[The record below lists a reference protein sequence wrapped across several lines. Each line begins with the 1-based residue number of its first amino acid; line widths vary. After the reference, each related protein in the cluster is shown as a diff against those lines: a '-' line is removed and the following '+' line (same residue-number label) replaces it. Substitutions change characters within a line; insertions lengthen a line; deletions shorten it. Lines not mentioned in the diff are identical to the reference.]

1 MEPTLLTQRLG
12 EALAASGMTQADL
25 ARATGIDRGSISLYL
40 NGKYNPK
47 ADKLHRLAAA
57 LGVTPE
63 WLSGME
69 SEPAAAP
76 SIPLPIC
83 AGLDGAGMPAPTGA
97 ALSIPKEALEEGG
110 PEDYFLLSVSGLAM
124 YPRLLE
130 GDLLLV
136 RRGGGARDGAILVL
150 EQDGALLVR
159 TLSGSMLLPANPEFP
174 PRPMS
179 GGCRVLGR
187 AVKLIRDLS

>member
-1 MEPTLLTQRLG
+1 MEPTLLTRRLG

-47 ADKLHRLAAA
+47 ADKLRRLAAA

-63 WLSGME
+63 WLSGIEPE
-69 SEPAAAP
+69 SAAAP
-76 SIPLPIC
+76 SIPLPVC
-83 AGLDGAGMPAPTGA
+83 AGLDRAGLPAPTGNT
-97 ALSIPKEALEEGG
+97 LSIPRDALDEGG
-110 PEDYFLLSVSGLAM
+110 PEDYFLLTVAGLAM

-136 RRGGGARDGAILVL
+136 RRGADAKEGAILVL
-150 EQDGALLVR
+150 EQEGALLVR
-159 TLSGSMLLPANPEFP
+159 TLSGGMLLPANPEFP

-179 GGCRVLGR
+179 SGCRVIGR
-187 AVKLIRDLS
+187 AVKLIRDL

>member
-12 EALAASGMTQADL
+12 EAFAASGMTQADL

-47 ADKLHRLAAA
+47 SDKLHRLAAA

-69 SEPAAAP
+69 AETAAAP
-76 SIPLPIC
+76 SLFLPVC
-83 AGLDGAGMPAPTGA
+83 AGLDGAGMPAPTGRT
-97 ALSIPKEALEEGG
+97 LSVPKEALEEGG
-110 PEDYFLLSVSGLAM
+110 PEDYFLLAVSGLAM

-136 RRGGGARDGAILVL
+136 RRGDTAKDGAILVL
-150 EQDGALLVR
+150 EQEGALLVR
-159 TLSGSMLLPANPEFP
+159 TLSGRMLLPANPEFP
-174 PRPMS
+174 PRPMNS
-179 GGCRVLGR
+179 GCRVLGR
-187 AVKLIRDLS
+187 AVKLIRNL

>member
-1 MEPTLLTQRLG
+1 MEPTLLTQRLA
-12 EALAASGMTQADL
+12 EAFAASGMTQADL

-63 WLSGME
+63 WLSGV
-69 SEPAAAP
+69 EPATSATP
-76 SIPLPIC
+76 SVPLPVC
-83 AGLDGAGMPAPTGA
+83 AGLDGAGMPAPTGNT
-97 ALSIPKEALEEGG
+97 LSIPKDALEEGG
-110 PEDYFLLSVSGLAM
+110 PEDYFLLTVSGLAM

-136 RRGGGARDGAILVL
+136 RRGSAAKEGAILVL
-150 EQDGALLVR
+150 EQEGALLVR
-159 TLSGSMLLPANPEFP
+159 TLSGGMLLPANPEFP

-179 GGCRVLGR
+179 SGCRVIGR
-187 AVKLIRDLS
+187 AVKLIRNL